1 VCQGIAHDVDDVVVA
16 EEVRDLATP
25 AAGPH
30 ELFGLQHTEV
40 LGDEWLRESEGVDQV
55 VHAALAVSEL
65 EHDGDAVRVG
75 QRPQQLG
82 RRRVLRRVDAC
93 VLDGLSAG
101 GHPLTLIHAHT
112 CIAVGGIATNTRTRV
127 V

>member
-1 VCQGIAHDVDDVVVA
+1 MCQRIAHDVDDVVVTQ
-16 EEVRDLATP
+16 EVRDLATA

-30 ELFGLQHTEV
+30 QLLGLEHPEV
-40 LGDEWLRESEGVDQV
+40 LGYEGLRESEGVDQL

-82 RRRVLRRVDAC
+82 RRRVSRRIDAGL
-93 VLDGLSAG
+93 LDGVSAG
-101 GHPLTLIHAHT
+101 GHRLTLIHAHT
-112 CIAVGGIATNTRTRV
+112 CIPSAGL
-127 V
+127 